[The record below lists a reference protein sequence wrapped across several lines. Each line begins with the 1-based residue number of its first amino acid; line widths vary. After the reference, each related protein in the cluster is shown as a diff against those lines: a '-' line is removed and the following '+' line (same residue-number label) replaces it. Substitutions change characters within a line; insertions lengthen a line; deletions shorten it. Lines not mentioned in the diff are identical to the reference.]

1 MQKCL
6 FYPPGINLIN
16 CGELITENI
25 IKKIQDGM
33 INGLE
38 VIGLEIDNRLND
50 KFSKQKAT
58 YEAEIYRLWKENDRN
73 IENHVNKKEK

>member
-1 MQKCL
+1 
-6 FYPPGINLIN
+6 
-16 CGELITENI
+16 
-25 IKKIQDGM
+25 M